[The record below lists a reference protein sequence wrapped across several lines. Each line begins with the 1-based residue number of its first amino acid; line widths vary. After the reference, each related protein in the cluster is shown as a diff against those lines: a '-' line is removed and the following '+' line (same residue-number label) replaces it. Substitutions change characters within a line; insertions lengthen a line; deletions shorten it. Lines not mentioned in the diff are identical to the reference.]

1 MSSSEPVSARL
12 RMMHHPCLKLG
23 ALVGVSLAATGAA
36 WVLIANDA
44 PSLQRFAW
52 VRDLTASLA
61 FGALMLVPLFSF
73 VKAPARIFLSGIIAW
88 VVFTTAY
95 GAMEVSFPQP
105 EDRLGAFH
113 LFMVGAVIFG
123 LMASVAW
130 VALMIFLARQHHHQA
145 AVVTRRRLP

>member
-12 RMMHHPCLKLG
+12 RMTHHPCLKLG
-23 ALVGVSLAATGAA
+23 ALVGACLAVIGAA

-44 PSLQRFAW
+44 PSLQRFASA
-52 VRDLTASLA
+52 RDLTAALA

-73 VKAPARIFLSGIIAW
+73 AKAPARIFLSGIIGWA
-88 VVFTTAY
+88 VFTIAY
-95 GAMEVSFPQP
+95 GAMEASFPQP

-113 LFMVGAVIFG
+113 LFMIGAVIFG

-145 AVVTRRRLP
+145 VVVARRRLP